1 MAYTPINWQTGDTIT
16 AEKLNRCDNGW
27 AVENDSTQILSE
39 TVTTDDDWDGCYAGL
54 FAHQG
59 LISADTIVVTYD
71 DADYTLSAIADG
83 SSNYSYGGFTTSS
96 GPDFSTYPFGI
107 NSDADDGTYLITPTA
122 STHSVII
129 KEVSESV
136 ATSDSFKSAVLS
148 VGVLPLLC
156 VSGVT
161 TSSEI
166 EQAVSNGRLLYFKY
180 YDWYY
185 ICTSYDRGTF
195 TYIKDDAATSVT
207 ANVTGGIFTVTTS

>member
-1 MAYTPINWQTGDTIT
+1 MAYTPINWTTGDTIT
-16 AEKLNRCDNGW
+16 ADKLNKMDNGW
-27 AVENDSTQILSE
+27 AVETSNTQILSE
-39 TVTTDDDWDGCYAGL
+39 TITTDEDWGGGYAGL

-59 LISADTIVVTYD
+59 LISSDTIVVTYD
-71 DADYTLSAIADG
+71 GSDYTLSATADG
-83 SSNYSYGGFTTSS
+83 PSTYSYGGFTSS

-122 STHSVII
+122 STHNVII
-129 KEVSESV
+129 KEASESV
-136 ATSDSFKSAVLS
+136 ETSDSFKTAVLS

-166 EQAVSNGRLLYFKY
+166 EQAISNGRLLYFKY
-180 YDWYY
+180 YGWYY

-207 ANVTGGIFTVTTS
+207 ANVTGGIFTVTAS